1 VARHRQAL
9 AARGQWPEAE
19 FWEQEAGYEWL
30 RLLVF
35 AVLFVF
41 GIKGG
46 VGVERIAEFFQ
57 RVRLDRHVGSSPT
70 ALRTLRGQLEE
81 VILAYQASQQSERRQ
96 SGGRV
101 EICAGA
107 DEAFFDEVILVLMDL
122 TSGYIV
128 LEEPAADR
136 RYDTWQARVHEAL
149 EPWGIRL
156 RYIVSD
162 RAKALVK
169 LALDGFQC
177 PSMPDVFHALRDL
190 SKVVGVSFHLK
201 LARLEDKRAQAE
213 RTRRGLQAK
222 GQNTYVQERLMGRLD
237 EQIATLRAD
246 QTGVQQRL
254 REASYTVHPFA
265 LSDSSRQHSAQ
276 VEATLQQVL
285 EELNTLRAR
294 HTARDN
300 TPAVAKFAR
309 QIPDLAALVEAW
321 WLWVEQSLPLES
333 VNTELRGWLLERL
346 LPTVYWQ
353 AQLDKTKTPTLKSAY
368 QCAFNQ
374 ARRDLHQHP
383 LTAALADEVFARWQ
397 AWASD
402 WVGKFQRASSP
413 VEGRNG
419 YLSQINQCARGTPT
433 QRLKVLTV
441 IHNFDLQRADKTTAA
456 ERLFGTPF
464 PDLFDWVVDHMG
476 ALPMPRKARTP
487 KASKLLNLQSV
498 PA

>member
-1 VARHRQAL
+1 MARHRQAL
-9 AARGQWPEAE
+9 AAREQWPEAQ

-30 RLLVF
+30 RRMVF

-46 VGVERIAEFFQ
+46 VGVERIAEFFH
-57 RVRLDRHVGSSPT
+57 RVRLDRHVGSSPS
-70 ALRTLRGQLEE
+70 ALRKLRGQLEE

-96 SGGRV
+96 SECAV

-107 DEAFFDEVILVLMDL
+107 DETFFEQVILVLMDL

-136 RYDTWQARVHEAL
+136 RYDTWQARVQQAL
-149 EPWGIRL
+149 EPLGLRL
-156 RYIVSD
+156 RYLVSD

-169 LALDGFQC
+169 LALDGLHC
-177 PSMPDVFHALRDL
+177 PSIPDVFHALRDL
-190 SKVVGVSFHLK
+190 AKVVGVSFHLK

-213 RTRRGLQAK
+213 RTRSGLQAK
-222 GQNTYVQERLMGRLD
+222 GKNTYVQERLMGRLD

-246 QTGVQQRL
+246 QAGVQQRL
-254 REASYTVHPFA
+254 REASYAVHPFA
-265 LSDSSRQHSAQ
+265 LTDSSRQQATE
-276 VEATLQQVL
+276 VRATLDQTL
-285 EELNTLRAR
+285 DELNTLRAR
-294 HTARDN
+294 HTAGDN
-300 TPAVAKFAR
+300 TAAVAKFAR
-309 QIPDLAALVEAW
+309 QIPDLAALVDVW
-321 WLWVEQSLPLES
+321 WLWVEQSLPPER
-333 VNTELRGWLLERL
+333 VDGELSDWLLERL

-368 QCAFNQ
+368 QGAFNQ
-374 ARRDLHQHP
+374 ARQHLHQHP

-441 IHNFDLQRADKTTAA
+441 IHNFDLQRADGTTAA
-456 ERLFGTPF
+456 ERLFGTPV
-464 PDLFDWVVDHMG
+464 PDLFEWVVEHMG

-487 KASKLLNLQSV
+487 KAPKLLNLQTV